1 MRFYLKKLIL
11 WPTNKENSIEEI
23 EFHKDKINIVH
34 GRSGTGKSSILSI
47 IDYCLGASR
56 CSIPVGL
63 IRDEVDWFGVVL
75 VVDEINILIA
85 RRTPKSKQASKEF
98 YVKNLTNQDIL
109 PDQFVS
115 NYNDL
120 KLKDLF
126 NNRILKISNLP
137 QTVEEETRGF
147 DGRASYRDLSA
158 FNFLPQH
165 IVANPNTLFY
175 KADSY
180 EHKDRLKKI
189 FPFALGVVNNEYLL
203 KERQRAIKQR
213 ELDSLIKKQQTTQR
227 DINAWQADVNKL
239 WLKAI
244 ELGLIV
250 QEDLES
256 TEDKIKNFKFL
267 CENMK
272 NNNLLKLIKNP
283 NYLYSNEIYQ
293 KNKKIEIK
301 FQQEVDKLRVK
312 IRNFRSLSTT
322 ATNFSSAVDIEKN
335 RTVNFEWFKE
345 NLAEKNHCIAC
356 GSESNQ
362 LNDLISNLEVKV
374 NKLNELSGV
383 LYENPVVDLEIEKLE
398 KELVCAQNNLHEIR
412 KENLVLEVE
421 HNKKNDSLSQ
431 IYILL
436 GRIEAL
442 LINYQENRNEDDLS
456 LKIKELAKEIQDLD
470 NFFMNSRKINLE
482 TAAYEKIGNLIEI
495 YSKEFKLDQRGNIS
509 LDKSELTLRFDQLD
523 NGIKEYLW
531 EVGSGENWM
540 GYHIST
546 FLALHEYFSQKK
558 NSPVFNFLVIDQPS
572 QVYFPTTVSGYNELD
587 DIEKLQLITQE
598 IDQSSEEHLSTNV
611 TETNKLNDIDLQLTS
626 KEIDRNYDIAAT
638 KRIFEMLELG
648 LERSNFGYQ
657 IIVLE
662 HADQSIW
669 GGFNNTVE
677 IRNWKKQEDGLIPKE
692 WVRT

>member
-23 EFHKDKINIVH
+23 EFYKDKINIVH

-47 IDYCLGASR
+47 VDYCLGASR

-63 IRDEVDWFGVVL
+63 IRDEVEWFGVVL

-85 RRTPKSKQASKEF
+85 RRTPRSKQASKEF
-98 YVKNLTNQDIL
+98 YVKNLTNQEVL
-109 PDQFVS
+109 PDGFTS

-126 NNRILKISNLP
+126 NNRILRISNLP
-137 QTVEEETRGF
+137 QTIEEETRGF

-189 FPFALGVVNNEYLL
+189 FPLALGVVNNEYLL

-213 ELDSLIKKQQTTQR
+213 ELESLLKKQQTTQR
-227 DINAWQADVNKL
+227 DINAWTADVNKL

-244 ELGLIV
+244 ELGLII
-250 QEDLES
+250 QEDLVS
-256 TEDKIKNFKFL
+256 TEDKIKNFQDLCIKVKNDNFL
-267 CENMK
+267 N
-272 NNNLLKLIKNP
+272 LIKKP

-293 KNKKIEIK
+293 KNKKSEIK
-301 FQQEVDKLRVK
+301 FQQEVDKLRTK
-312 IRNFRSLSTT
+312 IRNFRSLSNT

-335 RTVNFEWFKE
+335 RVANFEWFKQ
-345 NLAEKNHCIAC
+345 NLAESNHCIAC

-362 LNDLISNLEVKV
+362 LNYLINNLEMKV

-398 KELVCAQNNLHEIR
+398 KELVDTQYKLHEVR

-421 HNKKNDSLSQ
+421 NNKKNDSLSQ

-442 LINYQENRNEDDLS
+442 LINYQENKNEDDLS
-456 LKIKELAKEIQDLD
+456 LKIKELTNEIQDLD
-470 NFFMNSRKINLE
+470 QFFMNSGKIKLE
-482 TAAYEKIGNLIEI
+482 NSAYERIGNLIEI
-495 YSKEFKLDQRGNIS
+495 YSKEFHLDQRGKIS
-509 LDKSELTLRFDQLD
+509 LDKTELTLRFDQLD
-523 NGIKEYLW
+523 YGIKEYLW

-546 FLALHEYFSQKK
+546 FLALHEYFANKK

-587 DIEKLQLITQE
+587 DIDLED
-598 IDQSSEEHLSTNV
+598 IDLDKV
-611 TETNKLNDIDLQLTS
+611 DLQLTGE
-626 KEIDRNYDIAAT
+626 EIDRNYDIAAT

-648 LERSNFGYQ
+648 LKRSNFGYQ

-669 GGFNNTVE
+669 GNLENTVE
-677 IRNWKKQEDGLIPKE
+677 IRSWKKKDDGLIPKE
-692 WVRT
+692 WIRTLV